1 MRGAGKEDLG
11 GVKLALALDVHSGF
25 LLEAEIRVHSVFPNC
40 ECDGLDAALPKAS
53 RADRL
58 SPSPLR
64 EEAAG
69 LARRVSKSRR
79 AEADLSIEAELT
91 DR

>member
-1 MRGAGKEDLG
+1 MLYPSELRGRPIGKVTPMCGAGKEDLV
-11 GVKLALALDVHSGF
+11 GVKLALALDVHSRF

-58 SPSPLR
+58 SPSHFAKR
-64 EEAAG
+64 RQAWRAA
-69 LARRVSKSRR
+69 
-79 AEADLSIEAELT
+79 
-91 DR
+91 